1 MDDLKNGNGN
11 LYGTER
17 KDMISEQDKITSSF
31 MYVEKSNKTM
41 GLQPEKVLQSDLR
54 IDWIDADLR
63 LVV

>member
-31 MYVEKSNKTM
+31 MYVEKSNNTM
-41 GLQPEKVLQSDLR
+41 GLQPGKVLQSDLR
-54 IDWIDADLR
+54 ID
-63 LVV
+63 